1 MATSSRTSVALPET
15 FSDGDIVLWLRK
27 FELCSTAND
36 WKDTDMLKRLPT
48 LLSGKAFAVFERL
61 AAEAKEDYKTLTKAL
76 TAAFG
81 GDTTGKHLA
90 MMAFRSR
97 TRKPDEDI
105 QVFAYNLEALLRRA
119 MPKIEN
125 GDRDVLL
132 QQQFI
137 EGVPTELKRE
147 LLQRPSMSYEEMVAV
162 AQQLDLVSQI
172 SSHQTGSQVNLAS
185 ASDNLQTTTR
195 DQPLVAQL
203 MENVETLT
211 RKVSELSV
219 SVANVNATSARNS
232 TRGRR
237 GPCYQCGKTR
247 VGAHEQKC
255 LVDTGATVSLISR
268 ELISGPLK
276 PCSLK
281 ARGIGGEE
289 LQVLG
294 MKELELSIGTLTISH
309 QFMVVGMRNTCIL
322 GADFLKSG
330 RMVVDIANSKL
341 TWPSGEVALV
351 IETTAPT

>member
-237 GPCYQCGKTR
+237 GPCYQCGKM
-247 VGAHEQKC
+247 GH
-255 LVDTGATVSLISR
+255 
-268 ELISGPLK
+268 
-276 PCSLK
+276 
-281 ARGIGGEE
+281 
-289 LQVLG
+289 
-294 MKELELSIGTLTISH
+294 
-309 QFMVVGMRNTCIL
+309 
-322 GADFLKSG
+322 
-330 RMVVDIANSKL
+330 IANECRS
-341 TWPSGEVALV
+341 TGNGSRQPNYRQRSAENYCFVCGQIGHFARECRFRYQSPVAGQPRQGNDQG
-351 IETTAPT
+351 PTHY

>member
-203 MENVETLT
+203 MENVETLA
-211 RKVSELSV
+211 RKVGELSV

-232 TRGRR
+232 TRGRL
-237 GPCYQCGKTR
+237 GPCYQCGKM
-247 VGAHEQKC
+247 GH
-255 LVDTGATVSLISR
+255 
-268 ELISGPLK
+268 
-276 PCSLK
+276 
-281 ARGIGGEE
+281 
-289 LQVLG
+289 
-294 MKELELSIGTLTISH
+294 
-309 QFMVVGMRNTCIL
+309 
-322 GADFLKSG
+322 
-330 RMVVDIANSKL
+330 IANECRS
-341 TWPSGEVALV
+341 TGNRSRQPNYRQRSAENYCFVCGQIRHFARECRFRYQSPVAGQPRQGNDQG
-351 IETTAPT
+351 PTHY